1 MATYADDKIEGLS
14 GNAIHS
20 PYVTRDGDVAAPAF
34 VSFQR
39 GGPAVL
45 KGTGPATTT
54 AVGCVSDSAEALTL
68 STQKIHSFRN
78 EGVEKAYIDANGLL
92 FGPGTMVPSYGGT
105 YEYNESGSA
114 IALTT
119 STEFYRWITGQAG
132 TVKGTGYVTWD
143 NAAAPT
149 GKRLTIGANGAGV
162 YLVMATFS
170 GNLTKKGD
178 LEGVVYVNADIQNNI
193 RSDQKAIDD
202 LQYLAGA
209 VTGIVTLAAGDTV
222 TLWFGSS
229 VNTNTFTI
237 KHANITLQ
245 RVG

>member
-1 MATYADDKIEGLS
+1 MTTLRSGQPVGASLVDSRAFGDLS
-14 GNAIHS
+14 
-20 PYVTRDGDVAAPAF
+20 DAPAPTAG
-34 VSFQR
+34 SYL
-39 GGPAVL
+39 GWSALGVL
-45 KGTGPATTT
+45 ANITPH
-54 AVGCVSDSAEALTL
+54 
-68 STQKIHSFRN
+68 STS
-78 EGVEKAYIDANGLL
+78 
-92 FGPGTMVPSYGGT
+92 VPSYGGT
-105 YEYNESGSA
+105 YEFNESGSA

-149 GKRLTIGANGAGV
+149 GKRLTIGASGAGV
-162 YLVMATFS
+162 YLVMATFA

-178 LEGVVYVNADIQNNI
+178 LEGVVYVNATIQNNI

-202 LQYLAGA
+202 AQYLAGA

-229 VNTNTFTI
+229 VNTNSLLL

-245 RVG
+245 RIE